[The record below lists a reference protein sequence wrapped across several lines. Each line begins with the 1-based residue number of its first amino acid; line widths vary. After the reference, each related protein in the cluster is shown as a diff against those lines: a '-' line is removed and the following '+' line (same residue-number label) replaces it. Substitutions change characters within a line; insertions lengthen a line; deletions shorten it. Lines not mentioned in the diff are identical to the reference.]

1 MKNEKNN
8 YVYIL
13 KCSDNTLYTGWTTDV
28 NRRHKEHN
36 SGKGA
41 KYTRARLPVQL
52 KYYEQFET
60 KQEAMK
66 REYEIKQLTR
76 KQKLEI
82 ISKASTK
89 K

>member
-13 KCSDNTLYTGWTTDV
+13 KCSDGTLYTGWTTDV
-28 NRRHKEHN
+28 DRRLKKHN
-36 SGKGA
+36 SGNGA

>member
-1 MKNEKNN
+1 MENEKNN

-13 KCSDNTLYTGWTTDV
+13 KCSDGTLYTGWTTDV
-28 NRRHKEHN
+28 DRRLKKHN

-41 KYTRARLPVQL
+41 KYTRARLPVEL
-52 KYYEQFET
+52 IHYEQFET

-76 KQKLEI
+76 KQKLDI
-82 ISKASTK
+82 INNKC
-89 K
+89 